1 MRSKWRSEKQSR
13 WTGRVI
19 CDGSQPRK
27 SVITIITT
35 IRITAYNNNIII
47 LIIIVAI
54 TMAKVG
60 IAFIVQTTSCK
71 NVD

>member
-1 MRSKWRSEKQSR
+1 MRSMRRSEMQSR
-13 WTGRVI
+13 WIGQVI

-35 IRITAYNNNIII
+35 IRTIAYNNNNIMLNIII
-47 LIIIVAI
+47 A
-54 TMAKVG
+54 MAKVG
-60 IAFIVQTTSCK
+60 IAFIVQIASCK